1 MDELINKITGSYEM
15 IDAIRVRK
23 HTNSTVEDLK
33 TALGVS
39 RTTADKMYSGLA
51 ESGIVRREDNKISI
65 VGSCAYFLGISIGS
79 ANIRIVLLGLDF
91 EPISREF
98 LNKLHCLR
106 NIETLPLFNPQES
119 NEYSYAFKTMGD
131 EPLSEPRNKMKAI
144 QSTVGNIV
152 EVFLNQAEDARNG
165 GIPFPLVGIGF
176 GVTGPVDYTKKMWIS
191 APRMEMLGNI
201 SIQDL
206 IKIENF
212 QRIQKLGL
220 FLSIDNNAK
229 TSIVSEY
236 QYLVEKHTGSYN
248 EDLAL
253 IYIGSGIGSAAV
265 IDRKLLR
272 GRLNTS
278 GELGHI
284 YFRDDTGKET
294 TIEQSME
301 SKQDYEKL
309 LPYALNILNCL
320 LGIKRFILVGHSMF
334 TYSDDAAEKTSNTM
348 PNVRTKLVPML
359 MNNRLQFTVAST
371 QQYSEAEE
379 GRGTPCTAAFG
390 AAIEAYFS
398 MCGYENNLENSDR
411 TNLAFDICWK

>member
-1 MDELINKITGSYEM
+1 MNELINKIIGGCEM
-15 IDAIRVRK
+15 INAIRVRK
-23 HTNSTVEDLK
+23 FTNSNVEDLK

-39 RTTADKMYSGLA
+39 RATADKWYSSLA
-51 ESGIVRREDNKISI
+51 ESKIIQRQDSTISI

-79 ANIRIVLLGLDF
+79 DNIRIVLLGLDF
-91 EPISREF
+91 EPVSRDF
-98 LNKLHCLR
+98 LNKLHYLKG
-106 NIETLPLFNPQES
+106 IEELPLFNIEES
-119 NEYSYAFKTMGD
+119 NDYSYAFKTIED

-144 QSTVGNIV
+144 QSTVSNIV
-152 EVFLNQAEDARNG
+152 EMFLNQAEDARV
-165 GIPFPLVGIGF
+165 PFPLVSIGF
-176 GVTGPVDYTKKMWIS
+176 GVTGPVDYTKKVWIS

-212 QRIQKLGL
+212 QRIQELGI

-236 QYLVEKHTGSYN
+236 QYLEEKHNGSYN
-248 EDLAL
+248 EDLVL

-284 YFRDDTGKET
+284 YFPEDTGKEI
-294 TIEQSME
+294 TIEQKLNNE
-301 SKQDYEKL
+301 QNYEKL
-309 LPYALNILNCL
+309 LPYVLNILNCL
-320 LGIKRFILVGHSMF
+320 LGAKRFILVGHSMF
-334 TYSDDAAEKTSNTM
+334 AYANDATENKNHTI
-348 PNVRTKLVPML
+348 PNMRTKLIPML
-359 MNNRLQFTVAST
+359 MDNRMQFTVAST
-371 QQYSEAEE
+371 QQYSEAED

-398 MCGYENNLENSDR
+398 MCSYDVNEKNNDR
-411 TNLAFDICWK
+411 TNLAFDISWR